1 MKITL
6 QRRQLLK
13 LLGIIALCAASFG
26 AGLWAAGRMRSPN
39 ENLIDAAYSRIANDS
54 LFNQHTGQQ
63 LSYAA
68 IRGMLATIDDP
79 YAELIEPMAAQNFT
93 STFSGQTGVIG
104 LYAENKAGQVVITIV
119 FPGGPAGKA
128 GLQVGDV
135 ILAIDGVTLD
145 QYVDS
150 SEAGLMMRGSPG
162 TMAHVKVQR
171 NGQVLEYDVTRQVR
185 DYVAA
190 RMLPDGIGYISL
202 NAFNRTAT
210 QQMKDSI
217 EALMAQKPTGL
228 VWDLRNNEGGDMQA
242 AQDILSDFIKK
253 DSLLFTAEL
262 THGRTVQFLAKGNP
276 IAADILLVVLMDK
289 TTYSAAETCAAAI
302 AETDRGTTVG
312 SSSYGKGVI
321 QATIPLIDNTL
332 LQMTIARWRSPNG
345 EWYQG
350 RGVAPQIEVSDDPA
364 TEEDEPL
371 QKAVE
376 ILTASTR
383 QP

>member
-1 MKITL
+1 MKINL
-6 QRRQLLK
+6 QRRQLFK
-13 LLGIIALCAASFG
+13 LLGIVALCAASFG
-26 AGLWAAGRMRSPN
+26 AGLWAAGRMRNPG
-39 ENLIDAAYSRIANDS
+39 EKLIGAAYSRIANDS

-79 YAELIEPMAAQNFT
+79 YAELIEPMAAKNFT

-119 FPGGPAGKA
+119 FPSGPADQA

-145 QYVDS
+145 QYADS
-150 SEAGLMMRGSPG
+150 SETGLMIRGSPG
-162 TMAHVKVQR
+162 TSVHLKIQR
-171 NGQVLEYDVTRQVR
+171 GDQVLEFDVVRQVR
-185 DYVAA
+185 DYVTS
-190 RMLPDGIGYISL
+190 RMLPGGIGYISL
-202 NAFNRTAT
+202 NAFNRTAS
-210 QQMKDSI
+210 QQMKDAI

-242 AQDILSDFIKK
+242 AQDILSYFIK
-253 DSLLFTAEL
+253 DGLLFTAEL

-276 IAADILLVVLMDK
+276 IAADIPLVVLMDK
-289 TTYSAAETCAAAI
+289 TTYSAAETCAAVI
-302 AETDRGTTVG
+302 SETGRGTTIG
-312 SSSYGKGVI
+312 SNSYGKGVI
-321 QATIPLIDNTL
+321 QATIPLLDDTL
-332 LQMTIARWRSPNG
+332 LQMTIAKWRSPNG

-350 RGVAPQIEVSDDPA
+350 RGVAPQIEVSNDLA
-364 TEEDEPL
+364 TATDEPL

-376 ILTASTR
+376 ILSKK
-383 QP
+383 